1 MRNAFDELINQLDGS
16 RPRSPELE
24 DISIEAAE
32 SGKTEEQKK
41 IQNKTTELFK
51 VVESQL
57 LKAEIVSSTNGV
69 GMMDIHLQKKKTRH
83 NLHSSKLEAGRRR
96 TQWLSYCFRLPE
108 FHVRMPGFDSQLW
121 LLTPAVL

>member
-1 MRNAFDELINQLDGS
+1 MKELKKKPLENKNIITEMRNAFDELINQLDGS

-69 GMMDIHLQKKKTRH
+69 GMMDIHLQKKK
-83 NLHSSKLEAGRRR
+83 KLD
-96 TQWLSYCFRLPE
+96 TIC
-108 FHVRMPGFDSQLW
+108 
-121 LLTPAVL
+121 TPQN